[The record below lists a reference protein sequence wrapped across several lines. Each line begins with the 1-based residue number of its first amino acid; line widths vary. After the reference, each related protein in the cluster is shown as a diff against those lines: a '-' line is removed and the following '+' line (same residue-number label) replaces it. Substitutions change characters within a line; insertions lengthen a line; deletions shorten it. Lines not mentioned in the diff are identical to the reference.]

1 VWWAARV
8 GGSVGEGARW
18 QWVVP
23 TGIFFAQAGKTGR
36 NIQTFSQPAPC
47 HQPHPHPTHLLQE
60 EYALR
65 QAAIR
70 AEPLE
75 IIYSYYNGTGHR
87 RAVTV
92 RKGDNIGQ
100 FLKAVVDQLTPQFR
114 EIRWAA
120 GAGWLAAAPHERMAM
135 LRGLA
140 PPRCSPPTQIT
151 APASSPPPAPFLHA
165 RRPSAMPPCLLA
177 SLSTLPCNLPHTFPP
192 GAGPRACRT

>member
-36 NIQTFSQPAPC
+36 NIQTFSQPAPS

-120 GAGWLAAAPHERMAM
+120 GAGWLRHPTHEWPCCGAWPRLAAVHQPK
-135 LRGLA
+135 
-140 PPRCSPPTQIT
+140 SPPQL
-151 APASSPPPAPFLHA
+151 PPPPPAPFLHA